1 VRKAARHRCGF
12 EVIRPQSMYSHL
24 LIPSNNSD
32 PLRLSQFLLSQCLER
47 GVQLHYPAK
56 AISVGKDMR
65 DEVSSVRI
73 ASTDSG
79 HEMDILCTHLIIS
92 AGAWSPKVFLTL
104 FPDAKIKLPISSLA
118 GHSVVMRSPRWT
130 SEHEERGCHA
140 VFTTDEAGYSPEIFS
155 RIGGEIYIAG
165 LNSSSIPLPALATE
179 SKIDDQAVKQLQTT
193 SERLLGLSSDVDDLE
208 IVRKGLCFRPV
219 TNKGTPILARIPD
232 KMLGQGI
239 NTRGGSDGG
248 VFLAAGHGPWGISM
262 SLGTGKVMAEMV
274 MGLETSADVRDL
286 GL

>member
-1 VRKAARHRCGF
+1 
-12 EVIRPQSMYSHL
+12 MYSHL

-73 ASTDSG
+73 ASTDSS

-118 GHSVVMRSPRWT
+118 GHSLVVRSPRWT

-155 RIGGEIYIAG
+155 RMGGEIYIAG
-165 LNSSSIPLPALATE
+165 LNSSSMPLPALATE

-239 NTRGGSDGG
+239 STRGSSDDG